1 MIETDTIT
9 HEAEQITFLIA
20 RSHQRKTACITVY
33 PSGEV
38 KLSVPARTSSAQARH
53 FVEQKAGWVV
63 KKLKEFETRGCRDSS
78 KKYVDGEVFF
88 FLGREYALK
97 ISQGAGPIVTLGDRT
112 LNVIVPD
119 PGNTKSVKLAV
130 FRWYC
135 FQAEVILR
143 EAVATYAQMLGV
155 PTPIYKVKNQSK
167 RWCSCTGKN
176 LLNFNLKI
184 AMAPLAQI
192 EYVAAHEV
200 CHVRVKDHSPRYW
213 ALLRSIM
220 PDSAARKKAL
230 KVDGWKYEL

>member
-9 HEAEQITFLIA
+9 HGEKQITFFLA

-53 FVEQKAGWVV
+53 FLEQKADWVV
-63 KKLKEFETRGCRDSS
+63 KKLNEFETRGCRDSS
-78 KKYVDGEVFF
+78 KMYVDGEVFL
-88 FLGREYALK
+88 FLGNEYLLR
-97 ISQGAGPIVTLGDRT
+97 ITQGQGPIVTLGDKT

-119 PGNTKSVKLAV
+119 PTDAVSVRNAV
-130 FRWYC
+130 FRWYR

-143 EAVATYAQMLGV
+143 GAVTTYAHMLCV
-155 PTPIYKVKNQSK
+155 PPPGYKVKNQSK
-167 RWCSCTGKN
+167 RWGSCTGKN

-220 PDSAARKKAL
+220 PDSDDRKRAL